1 MSEIQS
7 VSVLSVDEERLKYR
21 VIVTAGE
28 QAGFNSTGEFFFNL
42 PPPTNFANNN
52 NYNQCLIKLDSF
64 IATPSQASANPQ
76 WNHTGPAGGGLKVG
90 AVVIE
95 LDTPSS
101 QTIKNSLIT
110 SDDPLR
116 PERFCEEK
124 GFNMIGGFKQL
135 LPLQVVSVGIPG
147 PAGVPT
153 PGGPAPTPTG
163 YSWVG
168 IGSGISATDPI
179 LCGNIFGRDT
189 RLRII
194 DPAINKPI
202 WIQQGNVPDQPNVAT
217 YNFAFTVTMIPN
229 DRSEGNA

>member
-21 VIVTAGE
+21 VIITAGE
-28 QAGFNSTGEFFFNL
+28 QAGYNSTGEFFFNL

-64 IATPSQASANPQ
+64 VATPNDGSANPQ
-76 WNHTGPAGGGLKVG
+76 WNELNGGGLKVG

-101 QTIKNSLIT
+101 QTIRNSLIEA
-110 SDDPLR
+110 PGGNAAKYL
-116 PERFCEEK
+116 EEK

-135 LPLQVVSVGIPG
+135 LPLQVVNVGISG
-147 PAGVPT
+147 GAG
-153 PGGPAPTPTG
+153 GAAPDPNG

-168 IGSGISATDPI
+168 IGSGIASTDPI
-179 LCGNIFGRDT
+179 LCGNIFGRDNT
-189 RLRII
+189 LRII
-194 DPAINKPI
+194 NPARNKPI
-202 WIQQGNVPDQPNVAT
+202 WIQQGNVANQTNIAT
-217 YNFAFTVTMIPN
+217 YCFAFTVTMIPN

>member
-21 VIVTAGE
+21 VIVTAGQ

-42 PPPTNFANNN
+42 PPPTNFGNNN

-64 IATPSQASANPQ
+64 IATPDEASPNPQ
-76 WNHTGPAGGGLKVG
+76 WNYATGGGTKVG

-101 QTIKNSLIT
+101 QTIKNSLII

-116 PERFCEEK
+116 PEKFCEER
-124 GFNMIGGFKQL
+124 GFNIIGGFKQL
-135 LPLQVVSVGIPG
+135 LPLQVVNVGISG
-147 PAGVPT
+147 AG
-153 PGGPAPTPTG
+153 GGPSPAAGG

-179 LCGNIFGRDT
+179 LCGNIFGRVNT
-189 RLRII
+189 LRII
-194 DPAINKPI
+194 DPAVNKPI
-202 WIQQGNVPDQPNVAT
+202 WIQNGNVPFHPNVGT

>member
-7 VSVLSVDEERLKYR
+7 VNVYSVDEERLKYR
-21 VIVTAGE
+21 VIVTAGKL
-28 QAGFNSTGEFFFNL
+28 ATYHSTGDFTFNL
-42 PPPTNFANNN
+42 PPPTNFANNQ

-64 IATPSQASANPQ
+64 TATPVDTVVHPQ
-76 WNHTGPAGGGLKVG
+76 WADTNGGRKLG

-101 QTIKNSLIT
+101 QTIKNSLIG
-110 SDDPLR
+110 PAGII
-116 PERFCEEK
+116 EEK
-124 GFNMIGGFKQL
+124 GLNMIGGFKQL
-135 LPLQVVSVGIPG
+135 IPLQVVNVGHSG
-147 PAGVPT
+147 
-153 PGGPAPTPTG
+153 PGGGANPNVASYG
-163 YSWVG
+163 WVG

-179 LCGNIFGRDT
+179 LCGNIFGRHT

-194 DPAINKPI
+194 DPAVNKQV
-202 WIQQGNVPDQPNVAT
+202 WIQDAAVAGSPNEAT

>member
-28 QAGFNSTGEFFFNL
+28 QAGYNSTGEFFFNL

-64 IATPSQASANPQ
+64 VATPNSADANPQ
-76 WNHTGPAGGGLKVG
+76 WNYLNGVGIKVG

-101 QTIKNSLIT
+101 QTIRNSLIEA
-110 SDDPLR
+110 PGARAEKYL
-116 PERFCEEK
+116 EEK

-135 LPLQVVSVGIPG
+135 LPLQVVNVGIPG
-147 PAGVPT
+147 AAG
-153 PGGPAPTPTG
+153 GAAPAPGG

-168 IGSGISATDPI
+168 IGSGISSTDPI

-189 RLRII
+189 TLRII
-194 DPAINKPI
+194 DPARNKPV
-202 WIQQGNVPDQPNVAT
+202 WIQQGDVANHPNIGT
-217 YNFAFTVTMIPN
+217 YCFAFTVTMIPN
-229 DRSEGNA
+229 DRSEGNS

>member
-42 PPPTNFANNN
+42 PPPTNFGNNN

-64 IATPSQASANPQ
+64 IATPSQTHANPQ
-76 WNHTGPAGGGLKVG
+76 WNHAGPTGTGLKVG

-110 SDDPLR
+110 SDDPAR
-116 PERFCEEK
+116 PERFCEER
-124 GFNMIGGFKQL
+124 GFNIIGGFKQL
-135 LPLQVVSVGIPG
+135 LPLQVVNVGI
-147 PAGVPT
+147 AGAA
-153 PGGPAPTPTG
+153 GSPAPDPLG

-168 IGSGISATDPI
+168 IGSGIAATDPI
-179 LCGNIFGRDT
+179 LCGNIFGRVNT
-189 RLRII
+189 LRII

-202 WIQQGNVPDQPNVAT
+202 WIQNGNVADQPNAAT